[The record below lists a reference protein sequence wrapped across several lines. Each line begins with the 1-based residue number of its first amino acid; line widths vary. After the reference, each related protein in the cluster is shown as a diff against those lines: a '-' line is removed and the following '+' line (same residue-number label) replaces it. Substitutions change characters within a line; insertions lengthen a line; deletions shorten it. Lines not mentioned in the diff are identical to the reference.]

1 MLEIGKKI
9 HGFTVN
15 EAKAVPTLSATLYTL
30 SHEKSGARMV
40 FIDREDINK
49 TFSIAFKTIPTDSTG
64 VFHIIEHSVL
74 CGSKKYPVKEPF
86 VELLKSSLQT
96 FLNAMTFPDK
106 TMYPVASR
114 NDKDFLNLV
123 SVYMDAV
130 LHPAILENPNIFRQE
145 GWHYEI
151 EDKEGKIKTSG
162 VVLNEMRGVFSS
174 ADELAS
180 YHVKDMLY
188 PDTAYRFE
196 SGGKP
201 EFITD
206 LTYEEFCSEHR
217 KYYHPSNAELFLDGS
232 VNLSRVLPLLDS
244 YLSEYD
250 ACECNFEIGEQ
261 KRPSHARREAEYEID
276 EGESA
281 TDKTR
286 LTLGFLGA
294 RFDEQ
299 ERGVAISVLLDAVAS
314 SNESP
319 LKKALLSSGLV
330 EDVCLIPC
338 DSIQQNSV
346 SVDFKNV
353 KDGKTDELYKL
364 FLSEV
369 SALAARGIERD
380 LLLASLNSFEF
391 KVREKDYGTLPIG
404 IVNAMAV
411 LESSLYGGDP
421 AQNLSYEDSFAGIRE
436 KLEHGYFEK
445 LLIELF
451 IDNPNT
457 AYLILTPSSE
467 LGKRRAELEEEK
479 MRKIKE
485 KFTDGELDRVIS
497 EYKKLTEWQKV
508 PDSEEGLATIPT
520 LRISDI
526 SEELERIPREVT
538 ERDSVTV
545 LRQDIAT
552 SGIVYAELF
561 FDSSDLSPSDLFD
574 LKLLTYLYAN
584 VRTDS
589 HGAIELQNLIKRDLG
604 SFDFKIQPLTKDGE
618 TKIYTNLSASFL
630 ESKKDAFAELLSEI
644 LYTSLFDEREA
655 LKNIVRQTKLGL
667 EESVVSAGHSVGFGR
682 ACASF
687 SREGAINE
695 YTGGYEFY
703 CKIREFDAD
712 FDASYTSFLERVP
725 SLIERV
731 FTRERLTL
739 SLTCGVDEEFEETLI
754 KSVREGEK
762 CAPVCEIMPFGKLRE
777 GIQIPAQVA
786 FATVAYNLGELSERS
801 VGSLGV
807 VRNLLSYGYLWGEI
821 RVQGGAYGAGF
832 ISRNN
837 GNVGFYSYRDPSP
850 KRSVDVYFGAPAS
863 LCEFAESGEDITKFI
878 ISALGDS
885 DPLLTPRLKGAVSA
899 TRYLRGI
906 TREDEMRTR
915 REILST
921 DSAELGR
928 IAGVLERALA
938 EASICIVAGKDKLSE
953 SGDYIDKII
962 KFC

>member
-9 HGFTVN
+9 SGFSVSSATD
-15 EAKAVPTLSATLYTL
+15 VPSLSATLYTL
-30 SHEKSGARMV
+30 YHEKSGARMV

-49 TFSIAFKTIPTDSTG
+49 TFSISFKTIPTDSTG

-74 CGSKKYPVKEPF
+74 CGSRKYPVKEPF

-145 GWHYEI
+145 GWHYELS
-151 EDKEGKIKTSG
+151 DKNGEMKTSG

-180 YHVKDMLY
+180 YHIKDMLY

-206 LTYEEFCSEHR
+206 LTYEEFCSEHK

-232 VNLSRVLPLLDS
+232 VNLAEVLPLLDS

-261 KRPSHARREAEYEID
+261 TRSVHAKREDEYEID
-276 EGESA
+276 EGEDPK
-281 TDKTR
+281 DKTR

-294 RFDEQ
+294 RFDDQ
-299 ERGVAISVLLDAVAS
+299 EKNVAISVLLDAIAS

-319 LKKALLSSGLV
+319 LKKALLASGLV

-338 DSIQQNSV
+338 DSIQQNSIT
-346 SVDFKNV
+346 VDFKNV
-353 KDGKTDELYKL
+353 KDGKSEELYDL

-369 SALAARGIERD
+369 SALALRGIDRE
-380 LLLASLNSFEF
+380 LLLASENSIEF

-421 AQNLSYEDSFAGIRE
+421 AQNLSYEKTFSSIRE
-436 KLEHGYFEK
+436 KMDTDYFEK

-457 AYLILTPSSE
+457 AYLTLTPSAD
-467 LGKRRAELEEEK
+467 LGKRRAEKEEAR
-479 MRKIKE
+479 MREIKS
-485 KFTDGELDRVIS
+485 KFTDGELLSVIS
-497 EYKKLTEWQKV
+497 EYEKLTAWQKL
-508 PDSEEGLATIPT
+508 PDSEEGLATIPM

-526 SEELERIPREVT
+526 PDEMEIIPREEGEVLG
-538 ERDSVTV
+538 VKV
-545 LRQDIAT
+545 LRQDIPT

-561 FDSSDLSPSDLFD
+561 FDSSDLSPRDLFD
-574 LKLLTYLYAN
+574 LKLLTTLYMN
-584 VRTDS
+584 VGTET

-604 SFDFKIQPLTKDGE
+604 SIDFKIQPLTKEKD
-618 TKIYTNLSASFL
+618 TKIYIVLSVSFL
-630 ESKKDAFAELLSEI
+630 ESQKKSFLSLLGEI
-644 LYTSLFDEREA
+644 LYTSSFEDSEA
-655 LKNIVRQTKLGL
+655 IKNVVRQTKLAL
-667 EESVVSAGHSVGFGR
+667 EESVVSAGHSAGFGR
-682 ACASF
+682 ACAAVS
-687 SREGAINE
+687 SEGAINE
-695 YTGGYEFY
+695 YIGGYEFY
-703 CKIREFDAD
+703 RSISNFDKN
-712 FDASYTSFLERVP
+712 FDEEYEAFTKRIP
-725 SLIERV
+725 SLIARV
-731 FTRERLTL
+731 FTKERLTL
-739 SLTCGVDEEFEETLI
+739 SLTGSVDKELELSTINAL
-754 KSVREGEK
+754 KNGEK
-762 CAPVCEIMPFGKLRE
+762 STPVCEIKPFGRLRE

-786 FATVAYNLGELSERS
+786 FATVAYNLGALSERS
-801 VGSLGV
+801 VGSFGV

-850 KRSVDVYFGAPAS
+850 KRSVDVYFGAPEYLRAY
-863 LCEFAESGEDITKFI
+863 ADSGEDISKFI
-878 ISALGDS
+878 IGALGDF

-899 TRYLRGI
+899 TRYLRGV

-921 DSAELGR
+921 DSAELKR
-928 IAGVLERALA
+928 IADVLERALA
-938 EASICIVAGKDKLSE
+938 DASVSIVAGKDKLDAAAE
-953 SGDYIDKII
+953 YIDKII